1 MAKVFELKGL
11 DDPAAASATQV
22 LERGGLV
29 LLRDLPFE
37 LHPGEEALIDPA
49 VMSGKSKN
57 ISYDPSTDGLGGSS
71 LEGDA
76 AGALKGMVKRYA
88 DRADAVVAALTPGYL
103 PHLQKKRTSFRPG
116 SIETRAL
123 SPRKD
128 DKRLHVDAFPA
139 SPVQGRR
146 IFRVFTNA
154 NRAGEDRIW
163 NVGDQ
168 DFESFATDYR
178 SRIKPRTAGA
188 WREKMG
194 LTRGRRTAYDSAMLQ
209 LHDKAKL
216 SEAWQASAP
225 KTQISFP
232 PGSTWVVYTDSVLH
246 AALFGQHAFEQT
258 YLMPIDGMAEPARS
272 PLRVLER
279 LTGRTLV

>member
-1 MAKVFELKGL
+1 MAEILELSGL
-11 DDPAAASATQV
+11 ADPKAAEAVEV

-29 LLRDLPFE
+29 LLPNLRFE
-37 LHPGEEALIDPA
+37 IEAAETALIDPSIL
-49 VMSGKSKN
+49 SGVSKN
-57 ISYDPSTDGLGGSS
+57 ISYDPSTDKLGGSN
-71 LEGDA
+71 LEGAKLVA
-76 AGALKGMVKRYA
+76 AKAMVKRYA
-88 DRADAVVAALTPGYL
+88 DCADTILASLTPSYG

-116 SIETRAL
+116 AIETRAL
-123 SPRKD
+123 SSRKD

-154 NRAGEDRIW
+154 HPADEARIW

-168 DFESFATDYR
+168 DFEAFATEYR
-178 SRIKPRTAGA
+178 ARISPRTTGA
-188 WREKMG
+188 WREKFG

-216 SEAWQASAP
+216 DDTWQATAP
-225 KTQISFP
+225 KTRITFP
-232 PGSTWVVYTDSVLH
+232 AGSTWVVYTDSVLH
-246 AALFGQHAFEQT
+246 AALSGQHAFEQT
-258 YLMPIDGMAEPARS
+258 YLMPVAGMRNESRS

-279 LTGRTLV
+279 LTGRPLI

>member
-1 MAKVFELKGL
+1 MAEVFELKGL
-11 DDPAAASATQV
+11 SDPAAAEATGV

-37 LHPGEEALIDPA
+37 LLAGEAALIDPA
-49 VMSGKSKN
+49 VMSGRSKN
-57 ISYDPSTDGLGGSS
+57 ISYDPSTDGIGGSS
-71 LEGDA
+71 LD
-76 AGALKGMVKRYA
+76 GAPLEAMKGMVKRYA
-88 DRADAVVAALTPGYL
+88 ARADAILAALTPGYR

-116 SIETRAL
+116 AIETRAL

-128 DKRLHVDAFPA
+128 DKRLHVDAFPS

-154 NRAGEDRIW
+154 NPSGEDRIW

-168 DFESFATDYR
+168 DFEAFASQYR
-178 SRIKPRTAGA
+178 PRITPRAAGA
-188 WREKMG
+188 WRERVG

-216 SEAWQASAP
+216 DEGWQGSAP
-225 KTQISFP
+225 KTRIAFP
-232 PGSTWVVYTDSVLH
+232 PGSTWIVYTDSVLH
-246 AALFGQHAFEQT
+246 AALSGQHAFEQT
-258 YLMPIDGMAEPARS
+258 YLMPVEGMADPARS

-279 LTGRTLV
+279 LTGRALV